1 MTFKELLELESSF
14 DSCFNELV
22 YQLKQK
28 GMDREYYALLTE
40 KYRSLSAQIG
50 TQLDLISLD
59 EQPLKD

>member
-1 MTFKELLELESSF
+1 MTYKELLELESSF

-28 GMDREYYALLTE
+28 GMNAEYYALLTE

-50 TQLDLISLD
+50 TQLDQLFLD

>member
-1 MTFKELLELESSF
+1 MRLSEILEIESSF

-28 GMDREYYALLTE
+28 GMDQEYYALITE

-50 TQLDLISLD
+50 NQLDLISLD

>member
-1 MTFKELLELESSF
+1 MKLVEILAIESSF
-14 DSCFNELV
+14 DSCFNELI

-28 GMDREYYALLTE
+28 GMNAEYYALITE

-50 TQLDLISLD
+50 TQLDLFYLD

>member
-59 EQPLKD
+59 EQSLKD

>member
-1 MTFKELLELESSF
+1 MTYKEILEIESSF

-28 GMDREYYALLTE
+28 GMDREYYALITE

-50 TQLDLISLD
+50 TQLDLISVD
-59 EQPLKD
+59 EQPLKN

>member
-1 MTFKELLELESSF
+1 MRLSEILENESSF

-28 GMDREYYALLTE
+28 GMNAEYYALLTE

-59 EQPLKD
+59 EQPLEN

>member
-1 MTFKELLELESSF
+1 MTYKEILEIESSF

-28 GMDREYYALLTE
+28 GMDREYYALITE

-50 TQLDLISLD
+50 NQLDRFYLD

>member
-1 MTFKELLELESSF
+1 MTHKEIIELESSF

-28 GMDREYYALLTE
+28 GMNTEYYALLTE

-59 EQPLKD
+59 EQPLEN

>member
-1 MTFKELLELESSF
+1 MRLSEILEIESSF

-28 GMDREYYALLTE
+28 GMNAEYYALITE

-50 TQLDLISLD
+50 TQLDLFYLD

>member
-1 MTFKELLELESSF
+1 MTYKELLELESSF

-22 YQLKQK
+22 YQLKQN
-28 GMDREYYALLTE
+28 GMNAEYYALLTE

>member
-1 MTFKELLELESSF
+1 MKLSEILELESSF

-28 GMDREYYALLTE
+28 GMNAEYYALITE

-50 TQLDLISLD
+50 TQLDLFYLD

>member
-1 MTFKELLELESSF
+1 MRLSEILEIESSF

-28 GMDREYYALLTE
+28 GMNAGYYALLTE